1 VHPPGERCGPRDAQ
15 LRSPQTVTPILVA
28 ARSSGGRE
36 QPKAA
41 TINRVRA
48 YQALEREFITGTM
61 SLREL
66 CRRHGVTAHSAVMVQ
81 ARQGNW
87 AEKRR
92 TYRARASATYIQQ
105 HADRAAAREAE
116 VRDHALDAIDEAI
129 TKFQADLWA
138 TEKKLVGGA
147 WVEVPVMRI
156 TPRDLALLID
166 RLQILF
172 DRPAMISEGRGFAA
186 TITSEALPVDVLKGI
201 IEATRGLAGTS
212 LPEASPLPRLHR
224 PPEN

>member
-1 VHPPGERCGPRDAQ
+1 MTPP
-15 LRSPQTVTPILVA
+15 LVA
-28 ARSSGGRE
+28 ARTSRRPG

-41 TINRVRA
+41 TTNRVRD
-48 YQALEREFITGTM
+48 YLALEREFITGTM

-66 CRRHGVTAHSAVMVQ
+66 CRRHGVTAHSAVVVQ
-81 ARQGNW
+81 ARHGNW

-92 TYRARASATYIQQ
+92 AYRDRATSTYIQR

-129 TKFQADLWA
+129 QKFRADLRA
-138 TEKKLVGGA
+138 TEKKLIDGE
-147 WVEVPVMRI
+147 WVEVPVMRM

-172 DRPAMISEGRGFAA
+172 GRPATISEGRGFAA
-186 TITSEALPVDVLKGI
+186 TITSDAIPVDVLKGI
-201 IEATRGLAGTS
+201 IEGTRGLAGTRA
-212 LPEASPLPRLHR
+212 PEASPLPRLHR
-224 PPEN
+224 SSED

>member
-1 VHPPGERCGPRDAQ
+1 MNRIRD
-15 LRSPQTVTPILVA
+15 
-28 ARSSGGRE
+28 
-36 QPKAA
+36 
-41 TINRVRA
+41 

-66 CRRHGVTAHSAVMVQ
+66 CRRHSVTAHSAVVVQ

-92 TYRARASATYIQQ
+92 AYRDRASSTYIQQ

-129 TKFQADLWA
+129 TKFRADLHA
-138 TEKKLVGGA
+138 TERKLIDGE
-147 WVEVPVMRI
+147 WVEVPAMRI

-166 RLQILF
+166 RLQVLLG
-172 DRPAMISEGRGFAA
+172 RPAMISEGRGFAA
-186 TITSEALPVDVLKGI
+186 TITSDAIPVEVLKGI
-201 IEATRGLAGTS
+201 VEATRGLAGTPR
-212 LPEASPLPRLHR
+212 PEASPLPRQHR
-224 PPEN
+224 RLDD

>member
-1 VHPPGERCGPRDAQ
+1 M
-15 LRSPQTVTPILVA
+15 TT
-28 ARSSGGRE
+28 
-36 QPKAA
+36 
-41 TINRVRA
+41 NRVRD

-87 AEKRR
+87 VEKRR
-92 TYRARASATYIQQ
+92 AYRDRATSTYIQQ

-129 TKFQADLWA
+129 TRFRADLRA
-138 TEKKLVGGA
+138 SEKKLIDGA
-147 WVEVPVMRI
+147 WVEVPAVRL

-172 DRPAMISEGRGFAA
+172 GRPAIVSEGRGFAA
-186 TITSEALPVDVLKGI
+186 TITSEAIPSKPSRGSSTRPVGWPRPR
-201 IEATRGLAGTS
+201 RGTADSPHSGGGAGGH
-212 LPEASPLPRLHR
+212 A
-224 PPEN
+224 